1 MPRSQWVKILRFLCQ
16 IADKEGNT
24 RLTAESTPDL
34 SGRHIDENFNAEALS
49 TTSGSSI
56 EPRSDCSLTDHEIG
70 LDNGKSQSLQT
81 DLERESVLSDYIAA
95 HMVPL
100 PDFSASVTESEDDIG
115 SISSGMIGDG
125 NWEDNWLFKKKRSSA
140 TPSSIGML
148 VPAPRENVRAQ
159 IGDKT
164 PQDA

>member
-24 RLTAESTPDL
+24 RLAAESTPDL

-70 LDNGKSQSLQT
+70 LD
-81 DLERESVLSDYIAA
+81 
-95 HMVPL
+95 
-100 PDFSASVTESEDDIG
+100 
-115 SISSGMIGDG
+115 
-125 NWEDNWLFKKKRSSA
+125 
-140 TPSSIGML
+140 
-148 VPAPRENVRAQ
+148 VR
-159 IGDKT
+159 D
-164 PQDA
+164 